1 MFSFECDYL
10 QGCHPKILEALS
22 ATNLVTQPG
31 YSNDIW
37 CHSAAEKIKAAF
49 DAPHHDVYFLTGGT
63 QSNAVVIDSLTK
75 PYEGVISADTGHVN
89 VHEAGAIEHTGH
101 KVLALPHHDGKLDAA
116 EVDAYIQ
123 NFYAD
128 PSWTHMVKPG
138 MVYVSHPTE
147 YGTLYTA
154 AELTALSEVCR
165 RWEIPLF
172 LDGARLGYGLM
183 SRDTDVTPALL
194 SQLCDVFYIGG
205 TKVGA
210 LCGEAVVFRP
220 DLMPA
225 QFPTIVKQHGA
236 MVAKGRVLG
245 VQFDT
250 LFTDGLY
257 FEISKNAID
266 MAQKMKDLFR
276 RKGYDFFKETP
287 TNQQFVLLSDEQ
299 MARLEPLVGFSV
311 WEKADATHTVVR
323 FATSWATT
331 DEDLK
336 KLEERK
342 PVVVC
347 GDLNVA
353 HQEIDLKNPK
363 TNRKNAGFTDEERA
377 KFSRLLEAG
386 FTDTFRYFYPDRKE
400 IYSW

>member
-10 QGCHPKILEALS
+10 QGCHPKVLEALS
-22 ATNLVTQPG
+22 ATNLVSQPG
-31 YSNDIW
+31 YGNDIW

-49 DAPHHDVYFLTGGT
+49 DAPDHDVYFLTGGT
-63 QSNAVVIDSLTK
+63 QTNAVIIDSLLK

-116 EVDAYIQ
+116 EVDNYIA

-147 YGTLYTA
+147 YGTLYSA
-154 AELTALSEVCR
+154 AELTALAEVCH

-194 SQLCDVFYIGG
+194 AQLCDVFYIGG

-220 DLMPA
+220 NVMPV

-245 VQFDT
+245 VQFDA

-266 MAQKMKDLFR
+266 MAEKMKDLFR
-276 RKGYDFFKETP
+276 RKGYAFFKETA
-287 TNQQFVLLSDEQ
+287 TNQQFVLLDDAQ
-299 MARLEPLVGFSV
+299 MARLQPLVGFSV
-311 WEKADATHTVVR
+311 WEKADATPTVVR
-323 FATSWATT
+323 FATCWATT
-331 DEDLK
+331 EDDLK
-336 KLEERK
+336 TLEEI
-342 PVVVC
+342 
-347 GDLNVA
+347 L
-353 HQEIDLKNPK
+353 
-363 TNRKNAGFTDEERA
+363 
-377 KFSRLLEAG
+377 
-386 FTDTFRYFYPDRKE
+386 
-400 IYSW
+400 

>member
-63 QSNAVVIDSLTK
+63 QTNALVIDSLLK
-75 PYEGVISADTGHVN
+75 PYEGAISADTGHVN

-183 SRDTDVTPALL
+183 SRDTDVTPTLL
-194 SQLCDVFYIGG
+194 AQLCDVFYIGG

-210 LCGEAVVFRP
+210 LCGEAAVFRP
-220 DLMPA
+220 NLMPA

-266 MAQKMKDLFR
+266 MAQKMKGLFR
-276 RKGYDFFKETP
+276 RKGYEFFKETP

-336 KLEERK
+336 RLEEI
-342 PVVVC
+342 
-347 GDLNVA
+347 L
-353 HQEIDLKNPK
+353 
-363 TNRKNAGFTDEERA
+363 
-377 KFSRLLEAG
+377 
-386 FTDTFRYFYPDRKE
+386 
-400 IYSW
+400 

>member
-1 MFSFECDYL
+1 
-10 QGCHPKILEALS
+10 
-22 ATNLVTQPG
+22 
-31 YSNDIW
+31 
-37 CHSAAEKIKAAF
+37 
-49 DAPHHDVYFLTGGT
+49 
-63 QSNAVVIDSLTK
+63 
-75 PYEGVISADTGHVN
+75 
-89 VHEAGAIEHTGH
+89 
-101 KVLALPHHDGKLDAA
+101 
-116 EVDAYIQ
+116 
-123 NFYAD
+123 
-128 PSWTHMVKPG
+128 
-138 MVYVSHPTE
+138 
-147 YGTLYTA
+147 
-154 AELTALSEVCR
+154 
-165 RWEIPLF
+165 
-172 LDGARLGYGLM
+172 M

-336 KLEERK
+336 KLEEI
-342 PVVVC
+342 
-347 GDLNVA
+347 L
-353 HQEIDLKNPK
+353 
-363 TNRKNAGFTDEERA
+363 
-377 KFSRLLEAG
+377 
-386 FTDTFRYFYPDRKE
+386 
-400 IYSW
+400 

>member
-10 QGCHPKILEALS
+10 QGCRPKILEALS

-49 DAPHHDVYFLTGGT
+49 DAPNHDVYFLTGGT
-63 QSNAVVIDSLTK
+63 QTNAVVIDSLTK

-183 SRDTDVTPALL
+183 SRNTDVTPALL
-194 SQLCDVFYIGG
+194 AQLCDVFYIGG

-220 DLMPA
+220 NLMPA

-276 RKGYDFFKETP
+276 RKGYEFFKETP

-336 KLEERK
+336 KL
-342 PVVVC
+342 
-347 GDLNVA
+347 DDIL
-353 HQEIDLKNPK
+353 
-363 TNRKNAGFTDEERA
+363 
-377 KFSRLLEAG
+377 
-386 FTDTFRYFYPDRKE
+386 
-400 IYSW
+400 

>member
-49 DAPHHDVYFLTGGT
+49 DAPNHDVYFLTGGT
-63 QSNAVVIDSLTK
+63 QTNAVVIDSLTK

-183 SRDTDVTPALL
+183 SRNTDVTPALL
-194 SQLCDVFYIGG
+194 AQLCDVFYIGG

-220 DLMPA
+220 NLMPV

-266 MAQKMKDLFR
+266 MAEKMKDLFR

-336 KLEERK
+336 KLEEI
-342 PVVVC
+342 
-347 GDLNVA
+347 L
-353 HQEIDLKNPK
+353 
-363 TNRKNAGFTDEERA
+363 
-377 KFSRLLEAG
+377 
-386 FTDTFRYFYPDRKE
+386 
-400 IYSW
+400 

>member
-10 QGCHPKILEALS
+10 QGCHPKVLEALA
-22 ATNLVTQPG
+22 ATNLVSQPG
-31 YSNDIW
+31 YGNDTW

-49 DAPHHDVYFLTGGT
+49 DAPDHDVYFLTGGT
-63 QSNAVVIDSLTK
+63 QTNAVIIDSLLK

-116 EVDAYIQ
+116 EVDAYIE

-154 AELTALSEVCR
+154 AELTALAEVCR

-194 SQLCDVFYIGG
+194 AELCDVFYIGG

-220 DLMPA
+220 GLMPV
-225 QFPTIVKQHGA
+225 QFPTIVKRHGA

-245 VQFDT
+245 VQFDA
-250 LFTDGLY
+250 LFTNGLY
-257 FEISKNAID
+257 FDISKNAID
-266 MAQKMKDLFR
+266 MAEKMKEIFC
-276 RKGYDFFKETP
+276 RKGYDFFKATA
-287 TNQQFVLLSDEQ
+287 TNQQFVLLDDEQ

-323 FATSWATT
+323 FATCWATT
-331 DEDLK
+331 DEDLRQ
-336 KLEERK
+336 LEEI
-342 PVVVC
+342 
-347 GDLNVA
+347 L
-353 HQEIDLKNPK
+353 
-363 TNRKNAGFTDEERA
+363 
-377 KFSRLLEAG
+377 
-386 FTDTFRYFYPDRKE
+386 
-400 IYSW
+400 

>member
-10 QGCHPKILEALS
+10 QGCHPQILEALS

-37 CHSAAEKIKAAF
+37 CRSAAEKIKAAF

-63 QSNAVVIDSLTK
+63 QTNAVIIDSLTK
-75 PYEGVISADTGHVN
+75 SYEGVISADTGHVN

-101 KVLALPHHDGKLDAA
+101 KVLALPHHDGKLNAA

-154 AELTALSEVCR
+154 AELAALAEVCR

-194 SQLCDVFYIGG
+194 AQLCDVFYIGG

-220 DLMPA
+220 NLMPA

-245 VQFDT
+245 VQFDA

-257 FEISKNAID
+257 FEISRHAID
-266 MAQKMKDLFR
+266 MAEKMKDLFR

-287 TNQQFVLLSDEQ
+287 TNQQFILLSDEQ

-311 WEKADATHTVVR
+311 WEKADTTHTVVR
-323 FATSWATT
+323 FATCWATT

-336 KLEERK
+336 KLEEI
-342 PVVVC
+342 
-347 GDLNVA
+347 L
-353 HQEIDLKNPK
+353 
-363 TNRKNAGFTDEERA
+363 
-377 KFSRLLEAG
+377 
-386 FTDTFRYFYPDRKE
+386 
-400 IYSW
+400 

>member
-49 DAPHHDVYFLTGGT
+49 DAPNHDVYFLTGGT
-63 QSNAVVIDSLTK
+63 QTNAVVIDSLTK

-183 SRDTDVTPALL
+183 SRNTDVTPALL
-194 SQLCDVFYIGG
+194 AQLCDVFYIGG

-220 DLMPA
+220 NLMPA

-276 RKGYDFFKETP
+276 RKGYEFFKETP

-336 KLEERK
+336 KL
-342 PVVVC
+342 
-347 GDLNVA
+347 DDIL
-353 HQEIDLKNPK
+353 
-363 TNRKNAGFTDEERA
+363 
-377 KFSRLLEAG
+377 
-386 FTDTFRYFYPDRKE
+386 
-400 IYSW
+400 

>member
-154 AELTALSEVCR
+154 A
-165 RWEIPLF
+165 
-172 LDGARLGYGLM
+172 
-183 SRDTDVTPALL
+183 
-194 SQLCDVFYIGG
+194 
-205 TKVGA
+205 
-210 LCGEAVVFRP
+210 
-220 DLMPA
+220 
-225 QFPTIVKQHGA
+225 
-236 MVAKGRVLG
+236 
-245 VQFDT
+245 
-250 LFTDGLY
+250 
-257 FEISKNAID
+257 
-266 MAQKMKDLFR
+266 
-276 RKGYDFFKETP
+276 
-287 TNQQFVLLSDEQ
+287 
-299 MARLEPLVGFSV
+299 
-311 WEKADATHTVVR
+311 
-323 FATSWATT
+323 
-331 DEDLK
+331 
-336 KLEERK
+336 
-342 PVVVC
+342 
-347 GDLNVA
+347 
-353 HQEIDLKNPK
+353 
-363 TNRKNAGFTDEERA
+363 
-377 KFSRLLEAG
+377 
-386 FTDTFRYFYPDRKE
+386 
-400 IYSW
+400 